1 MNIKAKTVFKW
12 LFISG
17 GLASIFIVLFLV
29 VVIGIGIF
37 TSEDSGGGNYG
48 NTSQPTASL
57 YDTSKEEKAGPI
69 VTTGWNES
77 WVDNFYIN
85 SADPPYVTGE
95 YIDAFL
101 STYYPQSKLIGYGNE
116 IKRYADYYGVATG
129 AFLGQI
135 ALETTFGISSC
146 GGEFNFG
153 CIRWYEGANYPGVDT
168 KYGAFQDYPTVET
181 GIESYFHLART
192 NYIDTGQV
200 RYKDYLD
207 KYSPQN
213 DPYGYNNHDDF
224 KSLFW
229 GTLKA
234 FGYDTSDN
242 VRKKNHAL
250 PTEIVD
256 GRIEGT
262 VSSTSMS
269 SNNTSVGSIDL
280 SNTRL
285 TPLVLSWQSAIESEM
300 QKQGVPTEY
309 LPILL
314 GILANESGG
323 GGVNDIFQSS
333 ESRGWAMNTI
343 QDEYQSIEIG
353 VEHFKNT
360 LNKTN
365 QYGKSIWAAVAG
377 YNFGHAFLDYLNRT
391 DQDWSIEVAK
401 EYSATVVVPSLGNTT
416 REQAPYVND
425 VSMSYNI
432 PYYYWNGGNF
442 HYVPMLMWNLGYSLD
457 EIREMALSGAS
468 GSMTAT
474 TTNYRILFGKF
485 KNGTQ
490 SNLAGGDLVEI
501 AKTQIGLPYS
511 WGGGGKEGPTVGI
524 YDPAVQDATNI
535 VGFDCSGFMQW
546 IYYTAYGVDIGDWT
560 EPQKISGQRISSSD
574 LQVGDLLFW
583 GEPTTYHVAMYIGD
597 NQLIE
602 SSTPGNPIGIH
613 PMRGYDFIVHPDIEK
628 LKSQQG
634 VE

>member
-1 MNIKAKTVFKW
+1 MNIKARTVIKW
-12 LFISG
+12 FIRGG
-17 GLASIFIVLFLV
+17 GLSGIFIVLFLV
-29 VVIGIGIF
+29 IIIGVGVF
-37 TSEDSGGGNYG
+37 TSDESNGTSGS
-48 NTSQPTASL
+48 TSQPSANRFDS
-57 YDTSKEEKAGPI
+57 SKEEKAGSVI
-69 VTTGWNES
+69 TTGWDEG
-77 WVDNFYIN
+77 WVDNFKID
-85 SADPPYVTGE
+85 SADPPYVTGQ
-95 YIDAFL
+95 YIDDFL
-101 STYYPQSKLIGYGNE
+101 STYYPQSKLVGFGNE

-135 ALETTFGISSC
+135 AIETTFGVVSC
-146 GGEFNFG
+146 GGEYNFG
-153 CIRWYEGANYPGVDT
+153 CVRWYEGANHPAVDT
-168 KYGAFQDYPTVET
+168 DYGKFQDYPNVET

-192 NYIDTGQV
+192 NYIDTGQA
-200 RYKDYLD
+200 RYKDYLN
-207 KYSPQN
+207 KYSPTN
-213 DPYGYNNHDDF
+213 DSYGYNNHADF

-234 FGYDTSDN
+234 FGYDTTDN
-242 VRKKNHAL
+242 VRKTNHSL

-256 GRIEGT
+256 GKIEGT
-262 VSSTSMS
+262 VSTKSMS
-269 SNNTSVGSIDL
+269 SNSNSNSSIDL
-280 SNTRL
+280 NNTRL
-285 TPLVLSWQSAIESEM
+285 SPLVLKWQPTIESEM
-300 QKQGVPTEY
+300 QRQGVPMEY

-323 GGVNDIFQSS
+323 GGVKDIFQSS

-343 QDEYQSIEIG
+343 QDEHQSIQIG

-360 LNKTN
+360 INKTN
-365 QYGKSIWAAVAG
+365 EYGKSIWAAAAG

-391 DQDWSIEVAK
+391 NQDWSIEVAK
-401 EYSATVVVPSLGNTT
+401 EYSATVVAPSLGNTT
-416 REQAPYVND
+416 RQQAPYVNE

-442 HYVPMLMWNLGYSLD
+442 HYVPMMMYQLGFSLD
-457 EIREMALSGAS
+457 EIREMALNGSD
-468 GSMTAT
+468 GSMIGSTD
-474 TTNYRILFGKF
+474 NYRILFGKF
-485 KNGTQ
+485 KNESQ

-524 YDPAVQDATNI
+524 YDASVQDATNI

-546 IYYTAYGVDIGDWT
+546 IYYTAFGVDIGDWT
-560 EPQKISGQRISSSD
+560 EPQKTSGSRIPSSD

-602 SSTPGNPIGIH
+602 SSIPGNPIGIK
-613 PMRGYDFIVHPDIEK
+613 PMRGYDFIVRPDVEK
-628 LKSQQG
+628 LKMQQG